1 LALLSGVDHMNHDVL
16 GKIENAAPLGLFTQT
31 ASPTSNRSRPSGARL
46 VVSIAGW
53 LEIRPSQ
60 VALILLGLLASFAA
74 WFAAGRGPLVQSK
87 AAIPLWIIG
96 ITLTILGCWK
106 RERRADA
113 VPWSRIEVVYLLLIF
128 ILSFAFRAYGAA
140 DMPFVLSGDE
150 GSAGLLGWEFVEGHR
165 DNLLSLGWF
174 SFPALYFWL
183 LSIAQTMFGRSIEA
197 IRWVSALGGA
207 LTVIALYWTGRGMFG
222 RRTAFWASAWLSTF
236 HVHLF
241 FSRIAYNNIWDGL
254 FFTIAFGAIWLGWE
268 KGWRRSFILGGLAI
282 GFSQF
287 FYTTSRFIP
296 IIILAWLILLF
307 LCKRPAKAQKSG
319 IASMALVSL
328 SVFLPLG
335 LLYITDLESLL
346 FTASR
351 VSMLVPGWTAEAA
364 RALGTTP
371 LGLIL
376 EQSWITFLGLFI
388 AELQGIYSDPGV
400 PMLFGIS
407 AILVVLGAFIC
418 IVRIRDPR
426 YSLPLLT
433 LIATFVIGGLSIQAP
448 SSQRMLLLPPILA
461 LLVVFPLEEI
471 TIWVSN
477 RWKQTSVLISLI
489 MTCVLGVAMLENLR
503 HLVVDY
509 FPGETYG
516 SLNGEVTYEMIE
528 LIHEEGQDAA
538 YFFIGGERMNFDSI
552 PSLAYLSPSVTG
564 TDLAYPYS
572 LPDASPNSNMK
583 KIFIILPDEQEA
595 LEIIGQ
601 KFDHT
606 STVQRYN
613 RHGTLLFYVLSSE

>member
-1 LALLSGVDHMNHDVL
+1 MVLLSGVDHMNDAVL
-16 GKIENAAPLGLFTQT
+16 GRIKKAAPLGLLAQS
-31 ASPTSNRSRPSGARL
+31 AGAASNRSRLSGARFAA
-46 VVSIAGW
+46 SIAGW
-53 LEIRPSQ
+53 LEVKPSQ

-87 AAIPLWIIG
+87 AAVPLWIMG
-96 ITLTILGCWK
+96 ITLTLIGCWK

-113 VPWSRIEVVYLLLIF
+113 VPWSRIEVLYLLLIV

-140 DMPFVLSGDE
+140 EMPFVLSGDE
-150 GSAGLLGWEFVEGHR
+150 GSAGLLGWEFVEGNR

-183 LSIAQTMFGRSIEA
+183 ISISQTMFGRSTEA

-207 LTVIALYWTGRGMFG
+207 LTVASLYWAARGMFG

-254 FFTIAFGAIWLGWE
+254 FFTIAFGAIWQGWE
-268 KGWRRSFILGGLAI
+268 NGWRRSFILGGLAI

-307 LCKRPAKAQKSG
+307 LYKRPSRAQKSG
-319 IASMALVSL
+319 VISMALVSL

-335 LLYITDLESLL
+335 LLYLTDLESLL

-351 VSMLVPGWTAEAA
+351 VSMLVPGWTAEVA

-376 EQSWITFLGLFI
+376 EQAWITFLGLFI
-388 AELQGIYSDPGV
+388 AELQGIYSNPGV

-407 AILVVLGAFIC
+407 TILVVFGAFIC
-418 IVRIRDPR
+418 IVRIRNPR
-426 YSLPLLT
+426 YSLPILT

-448 SSQRMLLLPPILA
+448 NAQRMLLLPSILA
-461 LLVVFPLEEI
+461 LLVVFPLGEI
-471 TIWVSN
+471 TVWISN
-477 RWKQTSVLISLI
+477 RWKQTSVFISLL
-489 MTCVLGVAMLENLR
+489 MTCILGVAMFQNLR
-503 HLVVDY
+503 HLFVDY

-516 SLNGEVTYEMIE
+516 SVNGEVTFEMIE
-528 LIHEEGQDAA
+528 LIHEEGRDAA

-552 PSLAYLSPSVTG
+552 PSLAYLSPSITG
-564 TDLAYPYS
+564 TDLVYPYA
-572 LPDASPNSNMK
+572 LPDPSPNSNIK
-583 KIFIILPDEQEA
+583 KVFIILPDEQEA

-601 KFDHT
+601 NFDHT
-606 STVQRYN
+606 LTVPRYN
-613 RHGTLLFYVLSSE
+613 RHGTLLFYVLLSE

>member
-1 LALLSGVDHMNHDVL
+1 
-16 GKIENAAPLGLFTQT
+16 
-31 ASPTSNRSRPSGARL
+31 
-46 VVSIAGW
+46 
-53 LEIRPSQ
+53 
-60 VALILLGLLASFAA
+60 
-74 WFAAGRGPLVQSK
+74 
-87 AAIPLWIIG
+87 
-96 ITLTILGCWK
+96 
-106 RERRADA
+106 
-113 VPWSRIEVVYLLLIF
+113 
-128 ILSFAFRAYGAA
+128 
-140 DMPFVLSGDE
+140 MPFVLGGDE
-150 GSAGLLGWEFVEGHR
+150 GSAGLVGWEFVQGNR

-183 LSIAQTMFGRSIEA
+183 LSISQTIFGRSIEA

-207 LTVIALYWTGRGMFG
+207 LTVVALYWAGRGMFG

-241 FSRIAYNNIWDGL
+241 FSRLAYNNIWDGL
-254 FFTIAFGAIWLGWE
+254 FFTIAFGAIWQGWE

-296 IIILAWLILLF
+296 VIILAWLILLF
-307 LCKRPAKAQKSG
+307 RYKRPTRAQTSG
-319 IASMALVSL
+319 IASMVLVSL

-335 LLYITDLESLL
+335 LLYLTDLESMF
-346 FTASR
+346 FTARR
-351 VSMLVPGWTAEAA
+351 VSMLVPGWTAEVAQ
-364 RALGTTP
+364 ALGTTP

-388 AELQGIYSDPGV
+388 AELQGVYSNAGV
-400 PMLFGIS
+400 PMLFGVS
-407 AILVVLGAFIC
+407 AILVVLGAFIS

-426 YSLPLLT
+426 YSLPMLT
-433 LIATFVIGGLSIQAP
+433 LIATFVIGGLSIEAP
-448 SSQRMLLLPPILA
+448 NAQRMLLLPSILA
-461 LLVVFPLEEI
+461 LLVVFPLDEI
-471 TIWVSN
+471 TMWFSN
-477 RWKQTSVLISLI
+477 RWKQTSVLISLL
-489 MTCVLGVAMLENLR
+489 MTCVLGIAMFQNLR

-572 LPDASPNSNMK
+572 LPDAAKNSNMK
-583 KIFIILPDEQEA
+583 KIFIILPDEQVA
-595 LEIIGQ
+595 LDIIGQ
-601 KFDHT
+601 NFDHT
-606 STVQRYN
+606 STVPRYN

>member
-1 LALLSGVDHMNHDVL
+1 MVLLSGVDHMNDAVL
-16 GKIENAAPLGLFTQT
+16 GRIKKAAPLGLLAQS
-31 ASPTSNRSRPSGARL
+31 AGAASNRSRLSGARFAA
-46 VVSIAGW
+46 SIAGW
-53 LEIRPSQ
+53 LEVKPSQ

-87 AAIPLWIIG
+87 AAVPLWIMG
-96 ITLTILGCWK
+96 ITLTLIGCWK

-113 VPWSRIEVVYLLLIF
+113 VPWSRIEVLYLLLIV

-140 DMPFVLSGDE
+140 EMPFVLSGDE
-150 GSAGLLGWEFVEGHR
+150 GSAGLLGWEFVEGNR

-183 LSIAQTMFGRSIEA
+183 ISISQTMFGRSTEA

-207 LTVIALYWTGRGMFG
+207 LTVASLYWAARGMFG

-254 FFTIAFGAIWLGWE
+254 FFTIAFGAIWQGWE
-268 KGWRRSFILGGLAI
+268 NGWRRSFILGGLAI

-307 LCKRPAKAQKSG
+307 LYKRPARAQKSG
-319 IASMALVSL
+319 VISMALVSL

-335 LLYITDLESLL
+335 LLYLTDLESLL

-351 VSMLVPGWTAEAA
+351 VSMLVPGWTAEVA

-376 EQSWITFLGLFI
+376 EQAWITFLGLFI
-388 AELQGIYSDPGV
+388 AELQGIYSNPGV

-407 AILVVLGAFIC
+407 TILVVFGAFIC
-418 IVRIRDPR
+418 IVRIRNPR
-426 YSLPLLT
+426 YSLPILT

-448 SSQRMLLLPPILA
+448 NAQRMLLLPSILA
-461 LLVVFPLEEI
+461 LLVVFPLGEI
-471 TIWVSN
+471 TVWISN
-477 RWKQTSVLISLI
+477 RWKQTSVFISLL
-489 MTCVLGVAMLENLR
+489 MTCILGVAMFQNLR
-503 HLVVDY
+503 HLFVDY

-516 SLNGEVTYEMIE
+516 SVNGEVTFEMIE
-528 LIHEEGQDAA
+528 LIHEEGRDAA

-552 PSLAYLSPSVTG
+552 PSLAYLSPSITG
-564 TDLAYPYS
+564 TDLIYPYA
-572 LPDASPNSNMK
+572 LPDPWPNSNIK
-583 KIFIILPDEQEA
+583 KVFIILPDEQEA

-601 KFDHT
+601 NFDHT
-606 STVQRYN
+606 LTVPRYN
-613 RHGTLLFYVLSSE
+613 RHGTLLFYVLLSE

>member
-1 LALLSGVDHMNHDVL
+1 MTRLTGVDYMIYDGL
-16 GKIENAAPLGLFTQT
+16 GRIKKAAPLVFLAQT
-31 ASPTSNRSRPSGARL
+31 ASMTSNRSRPSGTRFVA
-46 VVSIAGW
+46 SIADW

-60 VALILLGLLASFAA
+60 VALIMLGLLASFAA

-87 AAIPLWIIG
+87 AAVPLWIIG
-96 ITLTILGCWK
+96 ITLTLLGCWK
-106 RERRADA
+106 RERRVDAD
-113 VPWSRIEVVYLLLIF
+113 PWSRIEVVYLLLIF
-128 ILSFAFRAYGAA
+128 ILSFTIRAYGAA
-140 DMPFVLSGDE
+140 EMPFVLGGDE
-150 GSAGLLGWEFVEGHR
+150 GSAGLVGWEFVQGNR
-165 DNLLSLGWF
+165 DNLMSLGWF
-174 SFPALYFWL
+174 SFPALYFWM
-183 LSIAQTMFGRSIEA
+183 LSISQTMFGMSTEA

-207 LTVIALYWTGRGMFG
+207 LTVPALYWAAKGMFG
-222 RRTAFWASAWLSTF
+222 RRTAFWASTWLSTF

-241 FSRIAYNNIWDGL
+241 FSRLAYNNIWDGL
-254 FFTIAFGAIWLGWE
+254 FFTIAFGAIWQGWE

-307 LCKRPAKAQKSG
+307 LHKRPARAQKSG

-335 LLYITDLESLL
+335 LLYLTDLESLF

-351 VSMLVPGWTAEAA
+351 VSMLVPGWTAEVA

-388 AELQGIYSDPGV
+388 AELQGIYSDSGV

-407 AILVVLGAFIC
+407 AILVVFGVFIC

-426 YSLPLLT
+426 YSLPMLT

-448 SSQRMLLLPPILA
+448 NVQRMLLLPSILA
-461 LLVVFPLEEI
+461 LLVVFPFDEI
-471 TIWVSN
+471 TVWISK
-477 RWKQTSVLISLI
+477 RWKQTSVLISLL
-489 MTCVLGVAMLENLR
+489 MTCVIGVAMFQNLR
-503 HLVVDY
+503 HLFVDY

-516 SLNGEVTYEMIE
+516 SVNGEVTYEMIE

-564 TDLAYPYS
+564 TDLEYPYA
-572 LPDASPNSNMK
+572 LPDPSQNSNMK

-606 STVQRYN
+606 STVPRYN

>member
-1 LALLSGVDHMNHDVL
+1 MALLSGVDQMKHDVL
-16 GKIENAAPLGLFTQT
+16 GGIEKAAPLGLLAQT
-31 ASPTSNRSRPSGARL
+31 ASTSSHRSRPSRASF
-46 VVSIAGW
+46 VAPIAGW
-53 LEIRPSQ
+53 LEVKPSQ
-60 VALILLGLLASFAA
+60 VMLILLGLLASFAA

-87 AAIPLWIIG
+87 AAIPLWIMG
-96 ITLTILGCWK
+96 ITLTLLGCWK
-106 RERRADA
+106 RERRAETI
-113 VPWSRIEVVYLLLIF
+113 PWSRIEVVYLLLIF

-150 GSAGLLGWEFVEGHR
+150 GSAGLLGWEFVEGNR

-207 LTVIALYWTGRGMFG
+207 LTVATLYWAGRGMFG

-254 FFTIAFGAIWLGWE
+254 FFTIAFGAIWQGWE

-307 LCKRPAKAQKSG
+307 LYKRPARAQKSG

-335 LLYITDLESLL
+335 LLYLTDLESLL

-388 AELQGIYSDPGV
+388 AELQGIYSNAGV
-400 PMLFGIS
+400 PMLFGVS

-426 YSLPLLT
+426 YSLPMLT

-448 SSQRMLLLPPILA
+448 NAQRMLLLPSILA
-461 LLVVFPLEEI
+461 LLVVFPLDEI
-471 TIWVSN
+471 TVWISK
-477 RWKQTSVLISLI
+477 RWKPTSVLISLLI
-489 MTCVLGVAMLENLR
+489 TCVLGVAMFQNLR
-503 HLVVDY
+503 HLFVDY

-516 SLNGEVTYEMIE
+516 SVNGEVTYEMIE
-528 LIHEEGQDAA
+528 LFHEEGQDAD

-552 PSLAYLSPSVTG
+552 PSLAYLIPSATA
-564 TDLAYPYS
+564 TDLAFPYALS
-572 LPDASPNSNMK
+572 DTSPSINIK
-583 KIFIILPDEQEA
+583 KIFVILPDEQEA

-601 KFDHT
+601 KLNHT
-606 STVQRYN
+606 LTVPRYN

>member
-1 LALLSGVDHMNHDVL
+1 MVLLSGVDHMTDAVL
-16 GKIENAAPLGLFTQT
+16 GRIKKAAPLGLLAQS
-31 ASPTSNRSRPSGARL
+31 AGAASNRSRLSGARFTA
-46 VVSIAGW
+46 SIAGW
-53 LEIRPSQ
+53 LEVKPSQ

-87 AAIPLWIIG
+87 AAVPLWIMG
-96 ITLTILGCWK
+96 IALTLIGCWK

-113 VPWSRIEVVYLLLIF
+113 VPWSRIEVLYLLLIV

-140 DMPFVLSGDE
+140 EMPFVLSGDE
-150 GSAGLLGWEFVEGHR
+150 GSAGLLGWEFVEGNR

-183 LSIAQTMFGRSIEA
+183 ISISQTMFGRSTEA

-207 LTVIALYWTGRGMFG
+207 LTVASLYWAARGMFG

-254 FFTIAFGAIWLGWE
+254 FFTIAFGAIWQGWE
-268 KGWRRSFILGGLAI
+268 NGWRRSFILGGLAI

-307 LCKRPAKAQKSG
+307 LYKRPARAQKSG
-319 IASMALVSL
+319 VISMALVSL

-335 LLYITDLESLL
+335 LLYLTDLESLL

-351 VSMLVPGWTAEAA
+351 VSMLVPGWTAEVA

-376 EQSWITFLGLFI
+376 EQAWITFLGLFI
-388 AELQGIYSDPGV
+388 AELQGIYSNPGV

-407 AILVVLGAFIC
+407 TILVVFGAFIC
-418 IVRIRDPR
+418 IVRIRNPR
-426 YSLPLLT
+426 YNLPILT

-448 SSQRMLLLPPILA
+448 NAQRMLLLPSILA
-461 LLVVFPLEEI
+461 LLVVFPLGEI
-471 TIWVSN
+471 TVWISN
-477 RWKQTSVLISLI
+477 RWKQISVFISLL
-489 MTCVLGVAMLENLR
+489 MTCILGVAMFQNLR
-503 HLVVDY
+503 HLFVDY

-516 SLNGEVTYEMIE
+516 SVNGEVTFEMIE
-528 LIHEEGQDAA
+528 LIHEEGRDAA

-552 PSLAYLSPSVTG
+552 PSLAYLSPSITG
-564 TDLAYPYS
+564 TDLIYPYA
-572 LPDASPNSNMK
+572 LPDPWPNSNIK
-583 KIFIILPDEQEA
+583 KVFIILPDEQEA

-601 KFDHT
+601 NFDHT
-606 STVQRYN
+606 LTVPRYN
-613 RHGTLLFYVLSSE
+613 RHGTLLFYVLLSE

>member
-1 LALLSGVDHMNHDVL
+1 MNHDVL
-16 GKIENAAPLGLFTQT
+16 GKIKKAAPVGLFTQT
-31 ASPTSNRSRPSGARL
+31 ASPTSNRSRPSGASF
-46 VVSIAGW
+46 VASIARW
-53 LEIRPSQ
+53 LEVGPSQ
-60 VALILLGLLASFAA
+60 VALILLGLLASLAA

-87 AAIPLWIIG
+87 AAVPLWILG
-96 ITLTILGCWK
+96 ITLTLLGCWK
-106 RERRADA
+106 RDRRTETN
-113 VPWSRIEVVYLLLIF
+113 PWSHFEVIYLILIF
-128 ILSFAFRAYGAA
+128 IVSITIRAYGA
-140 DMPFVLSGDE
+140 DEMPFVLGGDE
-150 GSAGLLGWEFVEGHR
+150 GSAGLVGWEFVQGNR

-183 LSIAQTMFGRSIEA
+183 LSISQTIFGRSIEA

-207 LTVIALYWTGRGMFG
+207 LTVVALYWAGRGMFG

-241 FSRIAYNNIWDGL
+241 FSRLAYNNIWDGL
-254 FFTIAFGAIWLGWE
+254 FFTIAFGAIWQGWE

-296 IIILAWLILLF
+296 VIIIAWLILLF
-307 LCKRPAKAQKSG
+307 LYKRPTRAQTSG
-319 IASMALVSL
+319 IASMVLVSL

-335 LLYITDLESLL
+335 LLYLTDLESMF
-346 FTASR
+346 FTARR
-351 VSMLVPGWTAEAA
+351 VSMLVPGWTAEVAQ
-364 RALGTTP
+364 ALGTTP

-388 AELQGIYSDPGV
+388 AELQGVYSNAGV
-400 PMLFGIS
+400 PMLFGVS
-407 AILVVLGAFIC
+407 AILVVLGAFIS

-426 YSLPLLT
+426 YSLPMLT
-433 LIATFVIGGLSIQAP
+433 LIATFVIGGLSIEAP
-448 SSQRMLLLPPILA
+448 NAQRMLLLPSILA
-461 LLVVFPLEEI
+461 LLVVFPLDEI
-471 TIWVSN
+471 TMWFSN
-477 RWKQTSVLISLI
+477 RWKQTSVLISLL
-489 MTCVLGVAMLENLR
+489 MTCVLGIAMFQNLR

-572 LPDASPNSNMK
+572 LPDAAKNSNMK
-583 KIFIILPDEQEA
+583 KIFIILPDEQVA
-595 LEIIGQ
+595 LDIIGQ
-601 KFDHT
+601 NFDHT
-606 STVQRYN
+606 STVPRYN

>member
-1 LALLSGVDHMNHDVL
+1 MNHDIL
-16 GKIENAAPLGLFTQT
+16 GRFEKAAPFGDLAQS
-31 ASPTSNRSRPSGARL
+31 ASTTSNRSRPSGARFL
-46 VVSIAGW
+46 ASIAGW
-53 LEIRPSQ
+53 LEVKPSQ
-60 VALILLGLLASFAA
+60 LALILLGLLASFAA

-87 AAIPLWIIG
+87 AAVPLWIMG
-96 ITLTILGCWK
+96 ITLTLIGCWK

-113 VPWSRIEVVYLLLIF
+113 VHWSRIEVVYLLLIV

-140 DMPFVLSGDE
+140 EMPFVLSGDE
-150 GSAGLLGWEFVEGHR
+150 GSAGLLGWEFVEGNR

-183 LSIAQTMFGRSIEA
+183 ISISQTMFGRSTEA

-207 LTVIALYWTGRGMFG
+207 LTVASLYWAARGMFG

-254 FFTIAFGAIWLGWE
+254 FFTIAFGAIWQGWE
-268 KGWRRSFILGGLAI
+268 NGWRRSFLLGGLAI

-307 LCKRPAKAQKSG
+307 LYKRPSRAQKSG
-319 IASMALVSL
+319 VISMALVSL

-335 LLYITDLESLL
+335 LLYLTDLESLL

-351 VSMLVPGWTAEAA
+351 VSMLVPGWTAEVA

-376 EQSWITFLGLFI
+376 EQAWITFLGLFI
-388 AELQGIYSDPGV
+388 AELQGIYSNPGV

-407 AILVVLGAFIC
+407 TILVLFGAFIC
-418 IVRIRDPR
+418 IVRIRNPR
-426 YSLPLLT
+426 YSLPILT

-448 SSQRMLLLPPILA
+448 NAQRMLLLPSILA
-461 LLVVFPLEEI
+461 LLVVFPLGEI
-471 TIWVSN
+471 TVWISN
-477 RWKQTSVLISLI
+477 RWKQTSVFISLL
-489 MTCVLGVAMLENLR
+489 MTCILGVAMFQNLR
-503 HLVVDY
+503 HLFVDY

-516 SLNGEVTYEMIE
+516 SVNGEVTFEMIE
-528 LIHEEGQDAA
+528 LIHEEGRDAA

-552 PSLAYLSPSVTG
+552 PSLAYLSPSITG
-564 TDLAYPYS
+564 TDLVYPYA
-572 LPDASPNSNMK
+572 LPDPSPNSNIK
-583 KIFIILPDEQEA
+583 KVFIILPDEQEA

-601 KFDHT
+601 YFDHT
-606 STVQRYN
+606 LTVPRYN
-613 RHGTLLFYVLSSE
+613 RHGTLLFYVLLSE